1 MSTSLAFF
9 LSIAFSLVA
18 WGLVASRYVW
28 PRLRGRPRAEALQP
42 LLILNS
48 FRFAGLA
55 FLVPGVVSPELPPT
69 FAHAAA
75 YGDIAAAVLALL
87 ALLTQSRGIGISV
100 AWIVNLWGAADLLNA
115 FYQANASGLT
125 PGQLGAA
132 YFIPTLAVPMLL
144 MAHILAFRIL
154 LKPQTAAAAQAH
166 QLAA

>member
-28 PRLRGRPRAEALQP
+28 PRLRARPRAEALQP

-87 ALLTQSRGIGISV
+87 ALLTQSRGIGISL